1 MTESAILPPIL
12 QRYQSMKPDM
22 SQISKTE
29 QIFEK
34 QNRKDKIMK
43 NFRNSSNSKMQTDL
57 INLANFGQQ
66 NDDNFINY
74 LRFVKV

>member
-1 MTESAILPPIL
+1 MTESNLLPAIS
-12 QRYQSMKPDM
+12 QRYQSMMPD
-22 SQISKTE
+22 SSAISKT
-29 QIFEK
+29 QQLFEK